1 MRSYKAMHK
10 ETVRRIALDV
20 IESASDNSAGTIV
33 SKRGIFKLVR
43 DIIDNYTFPFDQNF
57 LDEKIAENESSIGGY
72 LVKSSDFAFGVRNNI
87 SLVMELFED

>member
-1 MRSYKAMHK
+1 MRSYKSMKK

-43 DIIDNYTFPFDQNF
+43 EILDNYDGSFEPEF
-57 LDEKIAENESSIGGY
+57 LDDKIAENESSIGGW
-72 LVKSSDFAFGVRNNI
+72 LVKASDFAFAFRNNI
-87 SLVMELFED
+87 SLVMELYEE